1 MNMVNTGNKG
11 VVKPRKRQNQAR
23 KALLAVLKKGEICSK
38 TQAYLRL
45 MDCWNSMLD
54 KAIDGDVQAMKL
66 IVERLDGKVDD
77 KPAINMNINVAFDEA
92 LQAGRMRA
100 AEAARAV
107 EGNHTIIDVHNSE
120 QDALNDHPINSDE

>member
-23 KALLAVLKKGEICSK
+23 KALLAVLKKGEQCSK

-45 MDCWNSMLD
+45 MSAWDSMLD
-54 KAIDGDVQAMKL
+54 KAIEGDVQAMKL

-77 KPAINMNINVAFDEA
+77 KPQVLNINVAFDQA

-107 EGNHTIIDVHNSE
+107 EGNHTIIDVHKSE
-120 QDALNDHPINSDE
+120 QTPTNDHPVDEGH